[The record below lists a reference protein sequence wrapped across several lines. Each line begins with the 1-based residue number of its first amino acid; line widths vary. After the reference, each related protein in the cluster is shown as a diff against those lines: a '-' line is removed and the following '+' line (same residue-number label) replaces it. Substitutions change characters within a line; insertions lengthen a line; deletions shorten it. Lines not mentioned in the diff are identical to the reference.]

1 MCTKCHFSREEQFC
15 CLQFRWYFILTDF
28 TAVVLKIWEILQ
40 RIRELLENWWNVSQS
55 TFLHEIVTAARDDFA
70 VRIIIIF
77 IVFDTSK
84 LTTRAEHSSRWAKIR
99 AKCAFKTV
107 IFPSL
112 PRSLTLLF
120 FDTEDVPGNDR
131 TSLISWLLCSGFMTI
146 LLNSEAT
153 PTISPSFEESHVVW
167 KSQKRS
173 HSTFR
178 AKRSTFTFWVDQ
190 SS

>member
-1 MCTKCHFSREEQFC
+1 MCTKCHFSREEQFCC

-84 LTTRAEHSSRWAKIR
+84 LTTRAEHSSRWAEIR
-99 AKCAFKTV
+99 AKSAFKT
-107 IFPSL
+107 F
-112 PRSLTLLF
+112 LF
-120 FDTEDVPGNDR
+120 FDTEDVSGNDLFDQLIALQWFR
-131 TSLISWLLCSGFMTI
+131 DNIAQFGQQYHHLLTSHTLFENHRKSLIQHCD
-146 LLNSEAT
+146 
-153 PTISPSFEESHVVW
+153 
-167 KSQKRS
+167 RS
-173 HSTFR
+173 
-178 AKRSTFTFWVDQ
+178 
-190 SS
+190 

>member
-1 MCTKCHFSREEQFC
+1 MIFHFDRFHGSGAVSIENLGNSAGEQ
-15 CLQFRWYFILTDF
+15 
-28 TAVVLKIWEILQ
+28 
-40 RIRELLENWWNVSQS
+40 LLENWWNVSQS

-112 PRSLTLLF
+112 PRGLTFLF

-131 TSLISWLLCSGFMTI
+131 TSLIS
-146 LLNSEAT
+146 
-153 PTISPSFEESHVVW
+153 
-167 KSQKRS
+167 
-173 HSTFR
+173 
-178 AKRSTFTFWVDQ
+178 
-190 SS
+190 